1 MTVSP
6 SLTDTALLS
15 TPEPCNVTRDQ
26 NAPSNTDAQTAHND
40 TRSIAPARQMTLPDD
55 SSAAPPIGN
64 LSKITPVRPERLA
77 YHLHL
82 TDYPTHL
89 TSYLVQGFQK
99 GFHLRH
105 EGDIYNTRPNNS
117 KAANK
122 YSDIIEKNLQEELA
136 ANRIAG
142 PFKNPPYDPFQVSP
156 LNIREKKPPN
166 KYRLIH
172 DLSYPYDTTSINS
185 NIPRSEASVQYA
197 SIRDAIQHLQ
207 RLPSGAYMCKT
218 DIANAYK
225 IVPVHPSD
233 YPKLG
238 LKFKGHYYY
247 QLTLPQGF
255 ASSCAIFE
263 TLSIA
268 LQAIVEKHAPGVTV
282 VHMIDYFLFIGTD
295 KASCTLHLDIFQS
308 LCQDIG
314 IPLAPDKTTTPDTS
328 TIFLGIL
335 LDSKKRLA
343 QVPED
348 KVHIYSADIAEHIQN
363 GRLTQ
368 KQLQSLV
375 GKLNFAS
382 SVVPARAFLRRL
394 IDKVFSV
401 KKPHQTIT
409 LSQETL
415 QDLRTW

>member
-1 MTVSP
+1 
-6 SLTDTALLS
+6 
-15 TPEPCNVTRDQ
+15 
-26 NAPSNTDAQTAHND
+26 
-40 TRSIAPARQMTLPDD
+40 MTLPDD
-55 SSAAPPIGN
+55 SSVAPPIRN

-82 TDYPTHL
+82 IDYPTHL

-105 EGDIYNTRPNNS
+105 EGDTYNTRPNNS

-122 YSDIIEKNLQEELA
+122 HSDIIEKNLQEELA

-156 LNIREKKPPN
+156 LNIREKKTPN

-207 RLPSGAYMCKT
+207 RLPSGAFMCKT

-247 QLTLPQGF
+247 QLTLPQGC

-263 TLSIA
+263 TFSTA
-268 LQAIVEKHAPGVTV
+268 LQAIVEKHTPGATV
-282 VHMIDYFLFIGTD
+282 VHMIDDFLFIGTD
-295 KASCTLHLDIFQS
+295 KASCTQHLDIFQS
-308 LCQDIG
+308 ICQDIG

-348 KVHIYSADIAEHIQN
+348 KVQIYSADIAEHIQN

-375 GKLNFAS
+375 GKLNFTS

-415 QDLRTW
+415 QDLRTWKEFLTNYNGITYFRALHITHSSTLNMASDASK

>member
-1 MTVSP
+1 
-6 SLTDTALLS
+6 
-15 TPEPCNVTRDQ
+15 
-26 NAPSNTDAQTAHND
+26 
-40 TRSIAPARQMTLPDD
+40 MTLPDD
-55 SSAAPPIGN
+55 SSAALPIRN

-82 TDYPTHL
+82 IDYPTHL

-105 EGDIYNTRPNNS
+105 EGDTYNTRPNNS

-122 YSDIIEKNLQEELA
+122 HSDIIEKNLQEELA

-156 LNIREKKPPN
+156 LNIREKKTPN
-166 KYRLIH
+166 KHRLIH

-238 LKFKGHYYY
+238 FKFKGHYYY
-247 QLTLPQGF
+247 QLTLPQGC

-263 TLSIA
+263 TFSTA
-268 LQAIVEKHAPGVTV
+268 LQAIVEKHAPGATV
-282 VHMIDYFLFIGTD
+282 VHMIDDFLFIGTD
-295 KASCTLHLDIFQS
+295 KASCTQHLSIFQS
-308 LCQDIG
+308 ICQDIG

-343 QVPED
+343 QVPEE
-348 KVHIYSADIAEHIQN
+348 KVQIYSTDIAEHIQN

-401 KKPHQTIT
+401 KKPTKPSH
-409 LSQETL
+409 S
-415 QDLRTW
+415 LRKHYRT